1 MNLCLFT
8 ANYPFGKSESFIANE
23 IKILSLKFDNI
34 FIFPSKVSG
43 EMRKVPVNVEV
54 VFIKDSYIRN
64 HVLKYDLSLLIN
76 NILREIIRKPMFR
89 NNIKETL
96 SYFSRLIFKS
106 YKVEE
111 WILNNNNNNIYYSY
125 WFDEWATVLS
135 ILKYK
140 RIIPKFVSRVHG
152 FDLYDYRLKSGKIKF
167 RKFQLENVKKLYP
180 VSHDG
185 KSFLKKTYPV
195 FSEKIMVSYL
205 GTKDYGKA
213 LYKPTTTLK
222 ILSISNLYPLKRINL
237 LVEALKHVKINVEW
251 KHFGEGFLLKYIK
264 ELVNSLDN
272 NIKCEFLGQKT
283 NEFLMSYIKNN
294 HFDVFINLSK
304 FEGLPVSIIEAISF
318 GVPVFATD
326 AGGSREAVNYRTGKL
341 FKNNFKTEDLSES
354 LNNFFQS
361 EYSQLTFRDGVRDFW
376 LKNFDAKKIY
386 EEFVVELKSN

>member
-185 KSFLKKTYPV
+185 KSYLKKTYPF

-205 GTKDYGKA
+205 ATKDYGKA

-237 LVEALKHVKINVEW
+237 LVEALRNVNINVEW

-283 NEFLMSYIKNN
+283 NEFLMNYIKYN

-318 GVPVFATD
+318 GIPVFATD
-326 AGGSREAVNYRTGKL
+326 AGGSREAVNYQTGKL
-341 FKNNFKTEDLSES
+341 FKNNFKTKDLSES